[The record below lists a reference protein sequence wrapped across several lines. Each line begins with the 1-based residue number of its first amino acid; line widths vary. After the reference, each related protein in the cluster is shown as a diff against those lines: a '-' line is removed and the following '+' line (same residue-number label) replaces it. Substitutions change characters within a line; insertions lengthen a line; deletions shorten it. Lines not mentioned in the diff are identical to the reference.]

1 MELKIPPPLLAL
13 IFATTM
19 WGISKADILS
29 VAVPGLTES
38 LSLAILALGL
48 VTNILAVIS
57 FRRAS
62 TTVNPTKPETTTQLV
77 SSGIYNM
84 TRNPMYLGVLLVLLS
99 WAIWLGSVL
108 NVVVLFLFV
117 WYITTFQI
125 IPEEKALEKTFPETF
140 NTYKSRVRRWI

>member
-1 MELKIPPPLLAL
+1 
-13 IFATTM
+13 
-19 WGISKADILS
+19 
-29 VAVPGLTES
+29 
-38 LSLAILALGL
+38 
-48 VTNILAVIS
+48 
-57 FRRAS
+57 
-62 TTVNPTKPETTTQLV
+62 
-77 SSGIYNM
+77 M

>member
-1 MELKIPPPLLAL
+1 
-13 IFATTM
+13 M

-29 VAVPGLTES
+29 VTVPGLMEP
-38 LSLAILALGL
+38 LSLVVLALGL
-48 VTNILAVIS
+48 GTNILAVIS

-62 TTVNPTKPETTTQLV
+62 TTVNPTKPEMTTQLV
-77 SSGIYNM
+77 SSGIYSM

-108 NVVVLFLFV
+108 NFVVLFLFV
-117 WYITTFQI
+117 WYMTIFQI
-125 IPEEKALEKTFPETF
+125 IPEERALKKIFPETF